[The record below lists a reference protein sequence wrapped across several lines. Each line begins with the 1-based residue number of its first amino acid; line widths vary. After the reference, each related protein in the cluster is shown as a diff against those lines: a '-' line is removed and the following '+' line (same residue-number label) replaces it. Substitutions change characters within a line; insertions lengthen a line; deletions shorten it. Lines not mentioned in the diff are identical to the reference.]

1 MLLNIRTYLTE
12 VTPEALEDIKDDD
25 VKRELTKGNIL
36 ISYSEY
42 QPQ

>member
-1 MLLNIRTYLTE
+1 MLLNIRNYLTE
-12 VTPEALEDIKDDD
+12 VTPEALMDIKDDD
-25 VKRELTKGNIL
+25 VKRELAKGNTS